1 MKIGGCGDGNHR
13 TLAIILNQ
21 QPFYKEVKVY
31 DDSEYFRYVRK
42 DGYWWYQISNN
53 QVLGKVFDY
62 KVAIIFEL
70 EKEIYSL

>member
-1 MKIGGCGDGNHR
+1 M
-13 TLAIILNQ
+13 
-21 QPFYKEVKVY
+21 KVY
-31 DDSEYFRYVRK
+31 DDSEYFQYVRT